1 MPRAGRSMVRVQLV
15 FLLFLISAVAFL
27 DRTNISVA
35 GVQMR
40 QEYGIDQIQLGWVFS
55 AFLIGYAAFQVP
67 AGWLAARIGPRKLL
81 TYALVWWGALSVAT
95 ALVPPQAQHA
105 VLMLVIV
112 RFALGIGEAAVY
124 PSGNQFI
131 SRWVPAT
138 ERGKANGL
146 IFAGVGAGSGLTP
159 PLITAV
165 IAFAG
170 WRASFYVCA
179 IIGLIVAVFWYAL
192 ARDRPQ
198 DHASVNAA
206 ELAHIEA
213 GLPPEPGNEK
223 VAVPWGA
230 ILSSRNVWG
239 LFLSYFAFGYVI
251 WIFFSWFFIYLAEA
265 RGLDLK
271 SSALFGMA
279 PFLAMTADRIARG
292 QCTAGGDDART
303 GRWRDLSVAKQLLV
317 GDGGY
322 RRAAYRCRVG
332 PDERGMP
339 DRRGAHFF
347 ADAVDRG
354 AIWLGCGVR
363 HRRDDRASRHDRLGD
378 GRSPAPDRTSAGAGV
393 QPCGRTSRTVIGL
406 RPRMSRKV
414 VPITLRR
421 SVTSSPVTG
430 GGAVFVAVSNA
441 RPSARRTR

>member
-1 MPRAGRSMVRVQLV
+1 MAHSGRSRVRVQLV
-15 FLLFLISAVAFL
+15 FLLFVISAVAFL

-55 AFLIGYAAFQVP
+55 AFLIGYAVFQVP
-67 AGWLAARIGPRKLL
+67 AGWLAARYGPRKLL
-81 TYALVWWGALSVAT
+81 TWALVWWGIFSIAT
-95 ALVPPQAQHA
+95 ALVPPEGRYAILTLA
-105 VLMLVIV
+105 LV

-124 PSGNQFI
+124 PSSNQFI
-131 SRWVPAT
+131 SRWVPAG

-179 IIGLIVAVFWYAL
+179 AIGLIVAGIWYVV

-198 DHASVNAA
+198 DHSRVNAA
-206 ELAHIEA
+206 ELAHIES
-213 GLPPEPGNEK
+213 GLPPAPSAEK
-223 VAVPWGA
+223 VAIPWGA

-279 PFLAMTADRIARG
+279 PFLAMTIGCLGGGVLNDAISKRYG
-292 QCTAGGDDART
+292 LYAGRSGLAMVSFVLT
-303 GRWRDLSVAKQLLV
+303 GIFLLV
-317 GDGGY
+317 GS
-322 RRAAYRCRVG
+322 RVDNA
-332 PDERGMP
+332 PL
-339 DRRGAHFF
+339 
-347 ADAVDRG
+347 AV
-354 AIWLGCGVR
+354 
-363 HRRDDRASRHDRLGD
+363 
-378 GRSPAPDRTSAGAGV
+378 
-393 QPCGRTSRTVIGL
+393 
-406 RPRMSRKV
+406 M
-414 VPITLRR
+414 TLAL
-421 SVTSSPVTG
+421 G
-430 GGAVFVAVSNA
+430 GGAIYLSQSGFWSVTADIAGRHAGVVSGLMNAGCQIGGALTSSLTPWIAAQYGWVAAFGTGAVIVLVGTLA
-441 RPSARRTR
+441 WAVVDPRRLIEPVAEHPPGIEPEVAPVAL

>member
-1 MPRAGRSMVRVQLV
+1 MATGRRTRIRVGLV
-15 FLLFLISAVAFL
+15 FLLFVISAIAFL

-67 AGWLAARIGPRKLL
+67 AGWLAARYGPRRLL
-81 TYALVWWGALSVAT
+81 TWALVWWGLFSVAT
-95 ALVPPQAQHA
+95 ALVPPEGAHA
-105 VLMLVIV
+105 ILMLAIV

-124 PSGNQFI
+124 PSANQFV
-131 SRWVPAT
+131 SRWVPAS

-179 IIGLIVAVFWYAL
+179 AIGLIVAVIWYVV

-198 DHASVNAA
+198 EHAGVSPE

-213 GLPPEPGNEK
+213 GLPPAPAQER
-223 VAVPWGA
+223 VAIPWRA

-271 SSALFGMA
+271 ASALYGMA
-279 PFLAMTADRIARG
+279 PFLAMTVGCLGGGVLNDAISKRRG
-292 QCTAGGDDART
+292 LYAGRSGLAMVAFVLT
-303 GRWRDLSVAKQLLV
+303 GLFLLV
-317 GDGGY
+317 GS
-322 RRAAYRCRVG
+322 RVDNA
-332 PDERGMP
+332 PL
-339 DRRGAHFF
+339 
-347 ADAVDRG
+347 AVLVL
-354 AIWLGCGVR
+354 AL
-363 HRRDDRASRHDRLGD
+363 
-378 GRSPAPDRTSAGAGV
+378 
-393 QPCGRTSRTVIGL
+393 
-406 RPRMSRKV
+406 
-414 VPITLRR
+414 
-421 SVTSSPVTG
+421 G
-430 GGAVFVAVSNA
+430 GGAIYLSQSSFWSVTADIAGRHTGVVSGLMNVGCQVGGAITSSLTPWIAAQYGWVAAFGTGAAIVLVGTLAWAVVDPNRLIEPA
-441 RPSARRTR
+441 ADEGFGEAVTA